1 VAVRRASRRRGPRQ
15 YKRNNP
21 GLEFDRLA
29 TLSDGVFAIAMTL
42 IVVTIGEPVVSD
54 ARIGN
59 EIARLWPQI
68 FAFFLSFAVLGRYW
82 LVHHEFMSLL
92 TSINQ
97 RLLASNLVYLALIAF
112 LPFSTGLLGDHGAVG
127 EVVAIYALN
136 VATISAME
144 VVMFVI
150 AHKDGLVE
158 RPLPGDV
165 YRYAVLESLLPV
177 AVFVVSIPLAF
188 VHPYAAFACWASLLI
203 LEPLTAR
210 LRPSDA
216 DPFLA

>member
-1 VAVRRASRRRGPRQ
+1 VAVRRAGRRRGPRQ
-15 YKRNNP
+15 YKRSGT

-54 ARIGN
+54 TRIGAA
-59 EIARLWPQI
+59 IATLWPQI

-92 TSINQ
+92 TAINQ
-97 RLLASNLVYLALIAF
+97 RLLTSNLVYLALIAF
-112 LPFSTGLLGDHGAVG
+112 LPFSTGLLGDHGTVA

-136 VATISAME
+136 VATISTME

-165 YRYAVLESLLPV
+165 YRYAVLESLVPV
-177 AVFVVSIPLAF
+177 AVFIISIPLAF
-188 VHPYAAFACWASLLI
+188 LHPYAAFACWASLLI
-203 LEPLTAR
+203 LEPLAAR

-216 DPFLA
+216 DPFLP

>member
-1 VAVRRASRRRGPRQ
+1 VRRAARRRGPRQ
-15 YKRNNP
+15 YKRS
-21 GLEFDRLA
+21 GTDLEFSRVA

-54 ARIGN
+54 SRISH

-92 TSINQ
+92 TSISQ
-97 RLLASNLVYLALIAF
+97 RLLWANLVYLALIAF
-112 LPFSTGLLGDHGAVG
+112 LPFSTGLLGDHGTVG

-136 VATISAME
+136 VASISTME
-144 VVMFVI
+144 VVMFVV
-150 AHKDGLVE
+150 ANRDGLVE
-158 RPLPGDV
+158 KPLPGDV

-177 AVFVVSIPLAF
+177 VVFLVSIPLAF
-188 VHPYAAFACWASLLI
+188 LHHYAAYACWASLLI
-203 LEPLTAR
+203 LEPIAAR
-210 LRPSDA
+210 RRPSDA
-216 DPFLA
+216 DPYLP